1 MSNER
6 RRPAR
11 PGGEPPPQSMRL
23 PDGSA
28 VDLGPLVREI
38 TDRYLAAFP
47 DELDRY
53 ADPGVVREW
62 SEHDNRHLL
71 NWAAQHVSGRLTDF
85 QHQIAWL
92 GGVLEARDFPLPRY
106 AADLAIAAEVVDSRL
121 GRPGEAIAVS
131 LREGAEM
138 VRARGSFLSAPPDQP
153 APG

>member
-1 MSNER
+1 
-6 RRPAR
+6 
-11 PGGEPPPQSMRL
+11 MRL
-23 PDGSA
+23 PDGSE

-38 TDRYLAAFP
+38 TARYVAAFP

-53 ADPGVVREW
+53 ADPDVMREW

-71 NWAAQHVSGRLTDF
+71 NWAAEHAGGRLNGF
-85 QHQIAWL
+85 QRQIAWL

-121 GRPGEAIAVS
+121 GTPGEAIAVS

-138 VRARGSFLSAPPDQP
+138 VRAAGSFLAD
-153 APG
+153 